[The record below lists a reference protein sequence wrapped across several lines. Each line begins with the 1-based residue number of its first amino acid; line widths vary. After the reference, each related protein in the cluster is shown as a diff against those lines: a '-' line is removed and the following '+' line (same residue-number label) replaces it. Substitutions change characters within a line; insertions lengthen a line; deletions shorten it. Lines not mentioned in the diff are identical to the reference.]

1 MRHFI
6 FTLAATWIFGLGTS
20 AQTIRLAGTD
30 FFNGGVATS
39 IEAAGKPHGLEAKW
53 PGSYVALRELQA
65 GKVDLAI
72 LAAPS
77 PADLPEIPGMRKMPL
92 AYRLCR
98 VIVSKDNPVESVT
111 KEQLR
116 AIFGSRGRLRHES
129 WRDFAK
135 GDASWSSRVVEPM
148 VPAAFSSF
156 AREVFLH
163 NVLHEDALHPSVKEY
178 PGEAALQKA
187 FAAKRGAIAVV
198 GSLSVEGYSKALPV
212 DMGGGEP
219 FGATPENLY
228 FGDYPLNMP
237 YSLYFPEAN
246 AAKLVP
252 VVEALY
258 SGAVAQSIFLGGMA
272 PVPDSFRAAE
282 LKKLKDSIGNPGN

>member
-1 MRHFI
+1 M
-6 FTLAATWIFGLGTS
+6 LATMLANLSCVSG
-20 AQTIRLAGTD
+20 QTISLSGTD
-30 FFNGGVATS
+30 FFNGGVASS
-39 IEAAGKPHGLEAKW
+39 IEVAGKPHGLVATW

-116 AIFGSRGRLRHES
+116 AVFGSRARLRYES
-129 WRDFAK
+129 WRDLAN
-135 GDASWSSRVVEPM
+135 GDAAWESRVVEPM
-148 VPAAFSSF
+148 VTVPFSSF

-163 NVLHEDALHPSVKEY
+163 NVLHEDALHPSVKEF
-178 PGEAALQKA
+178 PGEAALQKV
-187 FAAKRGAIAVV
+187 FASKRGAIAVV
-198 GSLSVEGYSKALPV
+198 GSLSVEGYAKPLPI
-212 DMGGGEP
+212 DMGGGES

-237 YSLYFPEAN
+237 YFLYFHEAN
-246 AAKLVP
+246 AIKLVP

-258 SGAVAQSIFLGGMA
+258 SGSVAQAIFLGGMA

-282 LKKLKDSIGNPGN
+282 LEKLKDAIGHDGN